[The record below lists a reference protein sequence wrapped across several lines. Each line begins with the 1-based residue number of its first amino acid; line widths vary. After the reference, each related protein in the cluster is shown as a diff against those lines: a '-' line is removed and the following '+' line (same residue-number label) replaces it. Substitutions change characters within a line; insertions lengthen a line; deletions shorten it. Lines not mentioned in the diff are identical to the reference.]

1 MMILHMTLRAARGI
15 CLVGFVASPA
25 AKMTD
30 SVPVYE
36 KAAEMKALYRMS
48 AIVALSKYN
57 DTCLKNDRN
66 RASEPP
72 PTPGNSTMAPGL
84 FQYLNPSLS

>member
-1 MMILHMTLRAARGI
+1 MMIRHMTLLAALGI

-36 KAAEMKALYRMS
+36 KAAEMNA
-48 AIVALSKYN
+48 
-57 DTCLKNDRN
+57 
-66 RASEPP
+66 
-72 PTPGNSTMAPGL
+72 
-84 FQYLNPSLS
+84 LNPKSATATSEHR